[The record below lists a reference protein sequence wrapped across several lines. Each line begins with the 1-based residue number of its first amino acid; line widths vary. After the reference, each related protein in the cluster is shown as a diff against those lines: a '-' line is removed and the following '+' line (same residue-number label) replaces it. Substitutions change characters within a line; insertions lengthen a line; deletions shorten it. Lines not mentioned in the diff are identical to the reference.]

1 MPIKFQPSTTIPL
14 LVDYTP
20 YSTNGETLVE
30 NINEMFSYSVRE
42 TTTPANLQFT
52 FGATNKLVTTFDFK
66 NLTKNTTL
74 ELRFDYD
81 TTIFETPNNP
91 ITIAPEQTIEVPL
104 NLRINDMEV
113 GVANKLLDFKVS
125 VTNITNNSLVYKSQ
139 TESLEIDSIDGVTI
153 NVYE

>member
-1 MPIKFQPSTTIPL
+1 MPIKSQPSTTIPL

-42 TTTPANLQFT
+42 TITPANLQFT

-113 GVANKLLDFKVS
+113 GVVNKLLDFKVS